1 MSSHRTE
8 ITNLTYNAAEAA
20 FEAIVTIHDGPV
32 AARYAA
38 SLKAPLN
45 ASFKTISTGMIAR
58 ALKHHTSDR
67 PGLRARLMSD
77 RDTLPLPA
85 AHLAPLKQMLDSLVA
100 QAA

>member
-45 ASFKTISTGMIAR
+45 AAFETISAGMIAR
-58 ALKHHTSDR
+58 ALKQHGSAR

-77 RDTLPLPA
+77 RETLPLSA
-85 AHLAPLKQMLDSLVA
+85 AHLAPLKQLLDGLFA
-100 QAA
+100 KAA